1 MVPWP
6 RSRRGRLWA
15 RIAFYGA
22 AVFLG
27 LPLAFSQ
34 VLVHPLRQPVSP
46 PPRGVQEETVVVSG
60 LRLRAWTLPGR
71 DDRAAVVIM
80 HGVGDS
86 LESFL
91 DYGLAFQRRGH
102 PVLLLDARGHGGSE
116 GRYTTL
122 GALEREDVRA
132 ALAHLRDRGRADC
145 GFVLLGFS
153 MGTAAALR
161 AAAVEPEV
169 RAVVLE
175 APFDTYRE
183 TVAHHA
189 WLFYRIPRW
198 LPLGRLTIAV
208 AEWRA
213 GFDADDVD
221 LVDAA
226 RRTAAPLFVIVDGAD
241 PRMPEAVGRR
251 VYDAHRGPKRLW
263 VAPGADHVG
272 AVGHAEY
279 WPRLLAFLDDNGL

>member
-1 MVPWP
+1 MIPWP
-6 RSRRGRLWA
+6 RSRRARFWA
-15 RIAFYGA
+15 RVVFYGA
-22 AVFLG
+22 AVLVG

-34 VLVHPLRQPVSP
+34 ALVHPLRQPVGT
-46 PPRGVQEETVVVSG
+46 PPREVREERILASG
-60 LRLRAWTLPGR
+60 LRLRAWTLTGR
-71 DDRAAVVIM
+71 EDRPAVVIV
-80 HGVGDS
+80 HGIGDS

-91 DYGLAFQRRGH
+91 DHGLVFHRRGQT
-102 PVLLLDARGHGGSE
+102 VLLLDLRGHGGSE
-116 GRYTTL
+116 GRHTTL

-132 ALAHLRDRGRADC
+132 ALAHLRAQGRAGR

-153 MGTAAALR
+153 MGTAAVLR
-161 AAAVEPEV
+161 AAAVEPDV

-175 APFDTYRE
+175 APFDTYRA

-189 WLFYRIPRW
+189 WLLYRMPRW
-198 LPLGRLTIAV
+198 FPLVPLTIAT

-226 RRTAAPLFVIVDGAD
+226 RRTPAPLFVIVDGAD
-241 PRMPEAVGRR
+241 RRMPEAVGRR

-263 VAPGADHVG
+263 VAPGAEHVS
-272 AVGHAEY
+272 AVGCAEY
-279 WPRLLAFLDDNGL
+279 WPRLLAFLEEHGL